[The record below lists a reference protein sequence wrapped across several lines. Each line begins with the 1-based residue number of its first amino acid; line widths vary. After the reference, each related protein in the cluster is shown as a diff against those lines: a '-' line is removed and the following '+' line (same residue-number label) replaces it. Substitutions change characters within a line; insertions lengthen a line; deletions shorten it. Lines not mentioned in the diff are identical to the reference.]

1 MDFWKNYGSTVLLLC
16 GLVIGGVCGVVFG
29 EGAAAV
35 KPVGDLFLNLIFVLI
50 VPLVFFSMSSAIAR
64 MRGSGQAGRVIG
76 ISIAVFVGMSL
87 VAAFVGYGWCLLW
100 DPLRGVDKAGL
111 LSSLP
116 PMEDQ
121 ASLTPGEMLVKTFSV
136 PDFIQLFNKANLLP
150 LIVFSLLLGAAVPP
164 GGKVA
169 RALDAGLDVIV
180 RMMKLVMVAA
190 PVGLGCYF
198 ADLVGSL
205 GGQIVSSFVNSMLL
219 YLVITLILFFGVN
232 SIYVALAGGKERLFS
247 FWRNITEP
255 SLLAVA
261 TCSSAATI
269 PASIKSAKRMGVDD
283 SVAESVIPL
292 GINLNKDGSVVSSVL
307 KTMFV
312 VSFYGLGGY
321 GCLSIVAIGILA
333 SLVVGAIPVGGMTAE
348 ILICAILGVDPEF
361 AATLLVIS
369 TLVDI
374 PATLLNTADNLVSAV
389 WVDKLYKK

>member
-100 DPLRGVDKAGL
+100 DPLRGVDKASL

-121 ASLTPGEMLVKTFSV
+121 ASLTPGEMLVRTFSV

-198 ADLVGSL
+198 AATVGRTGSAIIS
-205 GGQIVSSFVNSMLL
+205 G
-219 YLVITLILFFGVN
+219 YLNVFLSYTVLALLFFFLVHTA
-232 SIYVALAGGKERLFS
+232 YMALTGRLKA
-247 FWRNITEP
+247 FWRHIFTP
-255 SLLAVA
+255 ALTAIA
-261 TCSSAATI
+261 TSSSAATM
-269 PASIKSAKRMGVDD
+269 PAGIAAACDMGVRPEI
-283 SVAESVIPL
+283 AETVIPH
-292 GINLNKDGSVVSSVL
+292 GTNLHKDGTVIGAVMKVL
-307 KTMFV
+307 FLFGLFGIG
-312 VSFYGLGGY
+312 SGGLGSFF
-321 GCLSIVAIGILA
+321 LIV
-333 SLVVGAIPVGGMTAE
+333 LVALLCGMVMGAIPTGGMTAE
-348 ILICAILGVDPEF
+348 LLICAVFGFPPEM
-361 AATLLVIS
+361 AAAVMIIS
-369 TLVDI
+369 TLIDI
-374 PATLLNTADNLVSAV
+374 PSTLLNACGNVTAAVLVDRFA
-389 WVDKLYKK
+389 